1 MLPWHQYLMGVLYV
15 LAGMNHFRKPKLY
28 ERIIPP
34 YLPAHSTLVM
44 LSGVAE
50 MILGFMIMN
59 KNTQEEAAWGI
70 IIMLIAFIPVHI
82 YMLRNK
88 EATMKLPK
96 WMLILRLPLQF
107 GLMYWAYLYT

>member
-88 EATMKLPK
+88 EAAMKLPK